1 MTTAISKFFVT
12 IFGGKS
18 WLATTM
24 ISMIPLFELKGG
36 IPFGMSTA
44 FWGENALNLWASFG
58 FALLGSCLVVPI
70 LALVFKPIIS
80 WLKKTKLFKKLAL
93 ALEQRIQ
100 NKSAKIKSETEEVD
114 ASSEDEQVKNRKA
127 WLKKFFGVMAFVCV
141 PLPLTGVWMGT
152 CIGLYLGL
160 NFWHTCLSVI
170 SGNIIAGL
178 LILAC
183 CAILGPNKVNY
194 LTYAM
199 LIIIAILLL
208 FFIVKAII
216 KAIKKKKSEKNCQ

>member
-1 MTTAISKFFVT
+1 MTEAISKIFVT
-12 IFGGKS
+12 IFGGNS
-18 WLATTM
+18 WLATTI

-93 ALEQRIQ
+93 ALEERIQ
-100 NKSAKIKSETEEVD
+100 NKSAKIKSETEEVN
-114 ASSEDEQVKNRKA
+114 ASSEDEQVKKRKV
-127 WLKKFFGVMAFVCV
+127 WLKKFWGVLAFVAV

-152 CIGLYLGL
+152 CIALSIGL

-183 CAILGPNKVNY
+183 CAILGPDKVNY

-199 LIIIAILLL
+199 LIIIAIILLY
-208 FFIVKAII
+208 FIIKAIV
-216 KAIKKKKSEKNCQ
+216 KAIKKKKTEKK